1 MSKLVPVCIAL
12 VVLGAVALP
21 ARAQDAEAKA
31 LEQMFQ
37 VAKGELTAKRD
48 SALKTLVE
56 LDGDKDQAFWSL
68 VGQYDKEM
76 AEQRKQR
83 RALVEEFVAAHDKLT
98 AAQAESLADRV
109 LDLDNARN
117 EVRRKYFKRMSKEVS
132 PIAAAQFLQLQGQ
145 FETMGDLKLAT
156 AMPLA
161 GE

>member
-1 MSKLVPVCIAL
+1 MRKLVPVCVAL
-12 VVLGAVALP
+12 LVLGAVALP
-21 ARAQDAEAKA
+21 AQDEDTKA

-48 SALKTLVE
+48 SALKTLVS
-56 LDGDKDQAFWSL
+56 LDGEKEQAFWSL

-76 AEQRKQR
+76 AEQRKER

-98 AAQAESLADRV
+98 AGQAEKLADRV

-117 EVRRKYFKRMSKEVS
+117 EVRRKYFKRMAKEAS
-132 PIAAAQFLQLQGQ
+132 PVAAAQFLQLQGQ

-156 AMPLA
+156 ARPLA
-161 GE
+161 TE

>member
-1 MSKLVPVCIAL
+1 MNKLVPVCAAL
-12 VVLGAVALP
+12 LVLGAVALP
-21 ARAQDAEAKA
+21 AQDEDTKA
-31 LEQMFQ
+31 LEQLFQ

-48 SALKTLVE
+48 SALKTLVT
-56 LDGDKDQAFWSL
+56 LDGEKEQAFWSL

-76 AEQRKQR
+76 AEQRKER

-98 AAQAESLADRV
+98 AGQAEKLADRV

-117 EVRRKYFKRMSKEVS
+117 EVRRKYFKRMAKEAS
-132 PIAAAQFLQLQGQ
+132 PVAAAQFLQLQGQ

-161 GE
+161 TE

>member
-1 MSKLVPVCIAL
+1 MSKLVPVCVAL
-12 VVLGAVALP
+12 LVLGAIALP
-21 ARAQDAEAKA
+21 ALAQDDEVKA

-48 SALKTLVE
+48 SALKTLVA
-56 LDGDKDQAFWSL
+56 LDGDKEKAFWSL

-76 AEQRKQR
+76 AEQRQQR
-83 RALVEEFVAAHDKLT
+83 KALVEEFVAVRAKLT
-98 AAQAESLADRV
+98 AEQAESLADRV

-117 EVRRKYFKRMSKEVS
+117 EVRRKYFKRMAKEVS
-132 PIAAAQFLQLQGQ
+132 PVAAAQFLQLQGQ
-145 FETMGDLKLAT
+145 FETMGDLKLAS